1 MVGNNSGK
9 YLPYKSAVQRIFL
22 SIFILILFSAGTVQG
37 YASDAFAQTKI
48 AINLQQKLSWM
59 QPDEMVTV
67 LVRLKGKANVAGI
80 QAADRKQRLSSVVVS
95 LKSRADNDQKKIRQL
110 LNVWQAK
117 GLVSDVK
124 YLWIINGIQLTA
136 SPEVIKEL
144 AAQPEVQVIQPDEV
158 ISTPPI
164 FETAS
169 TPEKNL
175 IQISAPALWELGY
188 RGQGIVVANMDTGV
202 FLEHPD
208 LQAQWRG
215 GTNSWFD
222 PYGEHPDSPVD
233 NNGHGTSTM
242 GVMVGKD
249 TGGTAIGV
257 APEAKWIAVR
267 IFNDQQ
273 QATVLGI
280 HQAFQ
285 WLLDPDGNPSTAD
298 APHVINSSWLLT
310 ATGCNLEFQEDLQA
324 MRAAGILPIF
334 SAGNHGPDPDSG
346 RSPANYPEAFSVG
359 AVASDDLV
367 AVFSSRGPTN
377 CDSESRIY
385 PNLVAPGVSVST
397 TNISGSYSLS
407 SGTSFAAPHVAG
419 GLALLLSAFPDLTVA
434 QQEASLLAS
443 VVDLGIVGSDND
455 YGDGR
460 LDIMEA
466 YRWLVVNVPDSPG
479 NPQPPSDPLGSFFVF
494 LPVLTK

>member
-1 MVGNNSGK
+1 M
-9 YLPYKSAVQRIFL
+9 
-22 SIFILILFSAGTVQG
+22 
-37 YASDAFAQTKI
+37 
-48 AINLQQKLSWM
+48 
-59 QPDEMVTV
+59 
-67 LVRLKGKANVAGI
+67 LK
-80 QAADRKQRLSSVVVS
+80 
-95 LKSRADNDQKKIRQL
+95 
-110 LNVWQAK
+110 VWQAK

-136 SPEVIKEL
+136 SPEVIEDL

-158 ISTPPI
+158 ISAPPTI
-164 FETAS
+164 EPAS

-175 IQISAPALWELGY
+175 LQVNAPALWDLGY

-208 LQAQWRG
+208 LQASWRG
-215 GTNSWFD
+215 GKNSWFD

-233 NNGHGTSTM
+233 KNGHGTSTM

-249 TGGTAIGV
+249 AGGTAIGM
-257 APEAKWIAVR
+257 APDAKWIAVR

-273 QATVLGI
+273 QATVVGI

-285 WLLDPDGNPSTAD
+285 WLLDPDGDPSTAD
-298 APHVINSSWLLT
+298 APHVVNSSWLLT

-324 MRAAGILPIF
+324 IRAAGILPIF
-334 SAGNHGPDPDSG
+334 SAGNHGPYPDSG

-359 AVASDDLV
+359 AVASTDLV

-397 TNISGSYSLS
+397 TNTSGGYSLS

-419 GLALLLSAFPDLTVA
+419 GLALLLSAFPDLTVS
-434 QQEASLLAS
+434 QQEAGLLAS
-443 VVDLGIVGSDND
+443 VVDLGIAGEDND

-460 LDIMEA
+460 LDILEA
-466 YRWLVVNVPDSPG
+466 YQWLEVNVPDSPV
-479 NPQPPSDPLGSFFVF
+479 NPQPPSDPVGSFFVF
-494 LPVLTK
+494 IPVLTK